1 VKKLPKETWSS
12 IRSLFVSGVS
22 LRQIAKQTGVS
33 IGTLCSRAKREKWSR
48 ARHDTETLKEQV
60 VPFDPV
66 VELANVTVENS
77 RATRLY
83 MSQWLLKC
91 ARQLAE
97 TGDFP
102 MPKNIEEVKA
112 LEAIRA
118 SLFPVPAMSMIDQR
132 LQIEGKSRLILHYGH
147 EIPPEKRT
155 KDMLILKWPG
165 KGEDGEQPADT
176 PAE

>member
-1 VKKLPKETWSS
+1 MKKLPKETWDS

-22 LRQIAKQTGVS
+22 LRQIGKQTGISV
-33 IGTLCSRAKREKWSR
+33 GTLCSRAKREKWTQSR
-48 ARHDTETLKEQV
+48 HATETLKEQV
-60 VPFDPV
+60 TPFDPV

-102 MPKNIEEVKA
+102 MPKNMEEVKA

-118 SLFPVPAMSMIDQR
+118 SLFPVPHMSMVDQR
-132 LQIEGKSRLILHYGH
+132 LQIEGKSRLILHYAH
-147 EIPPEKRT
+147 EFPAEKRT
-155 KDMLILKWPG
+155 PDMLILKMPG
-165 KGEDGEQPADT
+165 KSEDDEQAPDT